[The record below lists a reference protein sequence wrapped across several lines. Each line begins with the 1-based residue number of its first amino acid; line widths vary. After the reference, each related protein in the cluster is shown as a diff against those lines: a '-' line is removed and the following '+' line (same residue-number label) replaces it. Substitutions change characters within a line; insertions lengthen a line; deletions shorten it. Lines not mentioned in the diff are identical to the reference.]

1 MFGLFKSNPAKK
13 LQRQY
18 DKVLEQSMHAQRK
31 GDMRLFAELTSQAEQ
46 LWRQIDKMNKA
57 KEQEENKK

>member
-18 DKVLEQSMHAQRK
+18 DKVLEQSMNAQRK
-31 GDMRLFAELTSQAEQ
+31 GDMRLFAELTTQAEG
-46 LWRQIDKMNKA
+46 LWKQISELE
-57 KEQEENKK
+57 KEHEEKK